1 MTSADTNGNI
11 DLTIFRQYIF
21 DTPNKLNFNT
31 DIQKND
37 FILGFAS
44 EDYIEGK
51 GTGNFKPTWNGNDLS
66 LENLKTFKD
75 NNPQVRVMI
84 SIGGVGH
91 EFPFNP
97 FHKDTWV
104 VYAVNSIKQIIV
116 RYNQIHKSQNLID
129 GIDIHYDVIKTE
141 ENDFTNF
148 VGEVIKQLKND
159 APLAIKVVSI
169 APTKLVESYYEKLY
183 SENKEIIDLVDY
195 QFYNQE
201 FSSEDEVVEL
211 YKKLVVTYTPSKVLA
226 GYKNPPDPLVMGAI
240 NYLIKNK
247 LIPGV
252 FYWNPKHSTTA
263 SNSFFLEKMLLADQK
278 S

>member
-11 DLTIFRQYIF
+11 DLTIYRQYIF
-21 DTPNKLNFNT
+21 DIPSKLNFN
-31 DIQKND
+31 QND

-44 EDYIEGK
+44 EEYIEGK
-51 GTGNFKPTWNGNDLS
+51 GTGIFKPTWNGNDLS

-75 NNPQVRVMI
+75 NNPQLRVII

-97 FHKDTWV
+97 FVKSTWV

-116 RYNQIHKSQNLID
+116 RYNQIYQNLID

-226 GYKNPPDPLVMGAI
+226 GYKYPPDVVMGAI